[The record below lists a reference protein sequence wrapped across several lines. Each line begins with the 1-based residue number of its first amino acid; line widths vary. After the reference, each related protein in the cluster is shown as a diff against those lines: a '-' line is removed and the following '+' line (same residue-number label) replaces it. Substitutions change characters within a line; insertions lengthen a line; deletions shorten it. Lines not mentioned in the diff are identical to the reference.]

1 MRLLWKAGLKEDL
14 EEQIGLPRQLRETM
28 FARLMEQLEQNPRD
42 EEGGRRS
49 EQVARMENA
58 RGFVI
63 GEEIEVGVKLG
74 YIKALFS
81 LSKVTLK
88 QVPAGSAAI
97 ISSRYNI

>member
-1 MRLLWKAGLKEDL
+1 M
-14 EEQIGLPRQLRETM
+14 
-28 FARLMEQLEQNPRD
+28 
-42 EEGGRRS
+42 
-49 EQVARMENA
+49 
-58 RGFVI
+58 I

-97 ISSRYNI
+97 TSSRYNIWSRGSHNPHLVDKILIPFVSSHTPGPQSCLCHLHSVSWGRGMSG